1 MAQICRRF
9 LNGYIPR
16 GGVKVPLSSPDL
28 PEKVLQ
34 FGEGNFLRAFVDWM
48 FEKMNGEGFFNGR
61 IVVIQPIEV
70 GLTEI
75 INEQDGLYTLM
86 LRGLVDGDLVET
98 REIIS
103 SISRCINPYENW
115 ASLMECMESPD
126 MEIVIS
132 NTTEAGIVFGP
143 SDIYREGEVQATFP
157 GKLTALLYHRWR
169 HFNGDPARG
178 MVIIPCEL
186 IEENGNNLR
195 RAVLQFGNFWRLPGE
210 FIRWIEEDC
219 TFVNTLVD
227 RVVTGYPR
235 EEASK
240 IEAEI
245 GYSDRLLDTGEYF
258 HLWVLEGPEELSLKL
273 PFHKAGLNVIWT
285 DDQRPYRNR
294 KVRILNGAHTGG
306 VPAAFLCGLD
316 TVQQMME
323 DDLTGRFVNEL
334 IDQEILQAFI
344 EDRDTE
350 ALRALAES
358 VKDRFRNPF
367 ISHRLLSIMLNSS
380 SKFVVRDL
388 PSLLDYYEKFGELPK
403 RLVFSLSALIATY
416 REGEVSEG
424 TFRSIRNGESFEIR
438 DDRAFLDFAVAVWKN
453 CRPTK
458 EDSHRVAT
466 AFLGNSSI
474 WKRDLS
480 EIPGLVL
487 LVGEYI
493 FNITSKGMRSAMETV
508 LG

>member
-126 MEIVIS
+126 MEVVIS
-132 NTTEAGIVFGP
+132 NTTEAGIVFDP

-169 HFNGDPARG
+169 YFNGDPAKG

-186 IEENGNNLR
+186 IEENGNSLR
-195 RAVLQFGNFWRLPGE
+195 RALLQFGDLWGLPAE
-210 FIRWIEEDC
+210 FIRWIEGSC

-227 RVVTGYPR
+227 RVVTGYPK
-235 EEASK
+235 EEAPR

-245 GYSDRLLDTGEYF
+245 GYYDRLLDTAECF

-273 PFHKAGLNVIWT
+273 PFHGVGLNVIWT
-285 DDQRPYRNR
+285 DDQRPYRDR
-294 KVRILNGAHTGG
+294 KVRILNGAHTGS

-323 DDLTGRFVNEL
+323 DELTGRFVNEL

-344 EDRDTE
+344 DDRDTE

-388 PSLLDYYEKFGELPK
+388 PSLLDYHKKFGELPK
-403 RLVFSLSALIATY
+403 RLVFSLAALITTY
-416 REGEVSEG
+416 REGVVMGE
-424 TFRSIRNGESFEIR
+424 TFRSMRNGETFDLR
-438 DDRAFLDFAVAVWKN
+438 DDRAFLDLAVGIWRN
-453 CRPTK
+453 YSPTK
-458 EDSHRVAT
+458 EDSLRVAT
-466 AFLGNSSI
+466 AFLGESSI
-474 WKRDLS
+474 WKQDLS

-493 FNITSKGMRSAMETV
+493 LNITSKGMRSAMETV